1 MKNKKNQ
8 KYIYIALAGI
18 AILYLL
24 KKSKK
29 SNIPGR
35 SMPLTNL
42 SSQANQLAQQQVK
55 NIDFVPDMETMADQY
70 AKDKQNCK

>member
-8 KYIYIALAGI
+8 KYIYIALGVI
-18 AILYLL
+18 AIIYLF

-29 SNIPGR
+29 TNIPGG

-42 SSQANQLAQQQVK
+42 STQANKLAAQKVQ
-55 NIDFVPDMETMADQY
+55 NLNFVPDMETMADEY
-70 AKDKQNCK
+70 AKDLKNCK

>member
-1 MKNKKNQ
+1 
-8 KYIYIALAGI
+8 
-18 AILYLL
+18 
-24 KKSKK
+24 
-29 SNIPGR
+29 
-35 SMPLTNL
+35 MPLTNL

>member
-18 AILYLL
+18 AIWYLL

-29 SNIPGR
+29 TNIPGG
-35 SMPLTNL
+35 SMALTNL

-70 AKDKQNCK
+70 AMDQKNCK

>member
-8 KYIYIALAGI
+8 KYIYIALGVI
-18 AILYLL
+18 AIIYLF

-29 SNIPGR
+29 TNIPGG

-42 SSQANQLAQQQVK
+42 SSQANKLAAQKVQ
-55 NIDFVPDMETMADQY
+55 NLNFVPDMETMADEY
-70 AKDKQNCK
+70 AKDLKNCK

>member
-8 KYIYIALAGI
+8 KYIYIAVAGI
-18 AILYLL
+18 AIWYLL

-29 SNIPGR
+29 SNIPGQ
-35 SMPLTNL
+35 TNL

-55 NIDFVPDMETMADQY
+55 NIDFVPDMETFKDQY
-70 AKDKQNCK
+70 AMDKKNCK